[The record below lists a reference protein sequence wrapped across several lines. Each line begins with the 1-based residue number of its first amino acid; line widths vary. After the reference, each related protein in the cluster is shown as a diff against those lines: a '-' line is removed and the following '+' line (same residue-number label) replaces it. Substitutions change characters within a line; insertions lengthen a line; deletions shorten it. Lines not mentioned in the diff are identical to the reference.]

1 MIENVIWL
9 KDVGMSDV
17 DKVGGKNASLGEMI
31 SGLESQGV
39 RVPGGFATTAEAFES
54 FLEHSDLKNKI
65 NKLLSDL
72 DITDISA
79 LTKTGLLIRQWV
91 EEAPFPD
98 ELHQSIVKSYDEL
111 TQQLGPEVTFAVRS
125 SATAEDLPEAS
136 FAGQQETY
144 LNVSGI
150 EDILTAVRKV
160 FASLYNDRAISYRVH
175 QGFEHDMVSLSAGIQ
190 QMVRSDI
197 GSSGVMFTLDTESG
211 FDDVVFITSAYG
223 LGETVV
229 QGSVNPDEF
238 YVHKSTLA
246 SGKPAILSRN
256 LGSKSIKMIYADD
269 NAKSPVTT
277 TEVDSKD
284 RMKFSLSD
292 SQIEELAHFAMKIE
306 SHYGRAMDI
315 EWALDGLDGKIYI
328 VQARPETVKSRQSS
342 QNIERYKLLETS
354 KIIVEGRAIGQKIG
368 SGKTKIINDLSEMG
382 SVNKGDILVTDMT
395 DPDWEP
401 VMKLASAIITNRG
414 GRTCHAAI
422 IARELGVPA
431 IVGTGNA
438 TELLENNHEVTASCA
453 EGDTGKVYQGKLNF
467 EHTFS
472 EVEDLPE
479 IPVKI
484 MMNVG
489 NPSRAFDFA
498 TIPNAGVGLARLEF
512 IINNTIGIHPK
523 ALLQFDSL
531 PNDLKDEIVKRT
543 SCYQSPVDF
552 YIQKLT
558 EGISTIAASFSESPV
573 IIRMSD
579 FKSNEYSNLFAG
591 ELYEPHEENP
601 MIGFRGASRYIS
613 SDFRDCFE
621 LECQAIKN
629 VRNKMGLKNV
639 EIMIPFVRTTT
650 EAAKVIELLKDN
662 GLERGKDG
670 LRIIM
675 MCELPSNAVIAE
687 EFLEYFDG
695 FSIGSN
701 DLTQLTLGMDRD
713 SGLIADG
720 FDERNSAV
728 KSMITM
734 AIEACHRKGK
744 YIGICGQ
751 GPSDHID
758 FAEWLLKQKISSISL
773 NPDTVVETWNKLGEL

>member
-98 ELHQSIVKSYDEL
+98 ELHQSIVKSYGEL
-111 TQQLGPEVTFAVRS
+111 TRQLGTEVTFAVRS

-277 TEVDSKD
+277 TEVGSKD

-395 DPDWEP
+395 DPD
-401 VMKLASAIITNRG
+401 
-414 GRTCHAAI
+414 
-422 IARELGVPA
+422 
-431 IVGTGNA
+431 
-438 TELLENNHEVTASCA
+438 
-453 EGDTGKVYQGKLNF
+453 
-467 EHTFS
+467 
-472 EVEDLPE
+472 
-479 IPVKI
+479 
-484 MMNVG
+484 
-489 NPSRAFDFA
+489 
-498 TIPNAGVGLARLEF
+498 
-512 IINNTIGIHPK
+512 
-523 ALLQFDSL
+523 
-531 PNDLKDEIVKRT
+531 
-543 SCYQSPVDF
+543 
-552 YIQKLT
+552 
-558 EGISTIAASFSESPV
+558 
-573 IIRMSD
+573 
-579 FKSNEYSNLFAG
+579 
-591 ELYEPHEENP
+591 
-601 MIGFRGASRYIS
+601 
-613 SDFRDCFE
+613 
-621 LECQAIKN
+621 
-629 VRNKMGLKNV
+629 
-639 EIMIPFVRTTT
+639 
-650 EAAKVIELLKDN
+650 
-662 GLERGKDG
+662 
-670 LRIIM
+670 
-675 MCELPSNAVIAE
+675 
-687 EFLEYFDG
+687 
-695 FSIGSN
+695 
-701 DLTQLTLGMDRD
+701 
-713 SGLIADG
+713 
-720 FDERNSAV
+720 
-728 KSMITM
+728 
-734 AIEACHRKGK
+734 
-744 YIGICGQ
+744 
-751 GPSDHID
+751 
-758 FAEWLLKQKISSISL
+758 
-773 NPDTVVETWNKLGEL
+773 